1 MINVKQTTAILG
13 VSDKHVRKLI
23 TDKKLNA
30 QKIGTR
36 YMIAEADVNAFK
48 LTMGDNQRTCT
59 ETPKSAWFQLGSQ
72 PAVSRLCD
80 NKATRFWDVHC
91 RALSDNLPLSYAQK
105 PKVFRPYTKSTHL
118 THAGHVDPPE
128 ICVEPAMKYAISDT
142 QVKIVNFKTP
152 NALKEIWFLWM
163 SETSRL
169 YNFTTN
175 HLEKNPADLRLSKR
189 KLRDK
194 LKPIFSRHA
203 TYPDTALQYA
213 IYEARLAAKAG
224 KPKKKITGTFSVDG
238 RCILE
243 GYIYKKNV
251 RAFVAPD
258 KTAKQLKDAVAKLAI
273 PELAAIQTEAI
284 CKVVYDEF
292 RDAFC
297 VHVPIPIKRY
307 EIVKKPFISL
317 DPGIRS
323 FMTYFDGSTF
333 GEIGAGYAKSFEPLM
348 KAIDRLQQK
357 IAISNHKKRKSYQ
370 KAQNRIYRKITNK
383 VNDLHCKTV
392 NFLGGY
398 ENIFLPSFA
407 VKKLAE
413 GLDEKNS
420 RRLMALAHFK
430 FKQRL
435 AFKTTAFNNR
445 VIICNEAYTS
455 KTCTRCGVE
464 NHNLGKKKI
473 FDCVC
478 GIRHDRDYNGAR
490 NIALRVLTQSLAAGR
505 PRQ

>member
-1 MINVKQTTAILG
+1 ME
-13 VSDKHVRKLI
+13 
-23 TDKKLNA
+23 
-30 QKIGTR
+30 
-36 YMIAEADVNAFK
+36 Y
-48 LTMGDNQRTCT
+48 
-59 ETPKSAWFQLGSQ
+59 
-72 PAVSRLCD
+72 AV
-80 NKATRFWDVHC
+80 
-91 RALSDNLPLSYAQK
+91 
-105 PKVFRPYTKSTHL
+105 
-118 THAGHVDPPE
+118 
-128 ICVEPAMKYAISDT
+128 SDT
-142 QVKIVNFKTP
+142 QVEIVHFKTP
-152 NALKEIWFLWM
+152 STLKTIWRLWM
-163 SETSRL
+163 NETSRL

-175 HLEKNPADLRLSKR
+175 YLEKNPADLRLSKR

-194 LKPIFSRHA
+194 LKPLFPRHA

-213 IYEARLAAKAG
+213 IYEARQAAKAVKAD
-224 KPKKKITGTFSVDG
+224 KPKQRISGTFSVDG
-238 RCILE
+238 RSIKG
-243 GYIYKKNV
+243 GYIYKQNV
-251 RAFVAPD
+251 RAFIAHG
-258 KTAKQLKDAVAKLAI
+258 KTAKQLKTAADALTI
-273 PELAAIQTEAI
+273 PELAVVQTDAV
-284 CKVVYDEF
+284 CKVVYDKP
-292 RDAFC
+292 RKAFC
-297 VHVPIPIKRY
+297 LHVPVPIKRH

-357 IAISNHKKRKSYQ
+357 IAISNHKKRKSYK

-413 GLDEKNS
+413 DLNEKNS